1 MKQAQIR
8 SKHGRWK
15 VLVKK
20 CGEGTIFCTL
30 LVIISVAGVIRNSM
44 GVPQKSKNQ
53 TPTGSSSIPTI
64 GYTYEN
70 NTFIVSLFIIVS
82 TWDQPKT
89 GS

>member
-1 MKQAQIR
+1 MKSA
-8 SKHGRWK
+8 G
-15 VLVKK
+15 KK
-20 CGEGTIFCTL
+20 IGEKGLFFCTQV
-30 LVIISVAGVIRNSM
+30 VILSVADVIRNSM

-64 GYTYEN
+64 EYTYEN
-70 NTFIVSLFIIVS
+70 NTFIVSLFVIVS